1 MLSVLDRYLLKEI
14 IANWL
19 AVMLVLWAIVVTNRL
34 VRYLGEAAAGELAGG
49 MILTL
54 VGLKSVA
61 YLATLVPL
69 SLYLGV
75 VLALGRLYRDSE
87 MAALAACGVGYRQL
101 YRPLLGLA
109 GLIAG
114 IALVLTLQVVP
125 RTAALGYQIEAEA
138 QYRATIE
145 AVSAGRFQEA
155 RGGRIVIYAREVAPD
170 ASHLRQV
177 FVRNLQTDPP
187 MLVTAKRARP
197 ERDPDTG
204 VRYLVLEGG
213 QRYQGF
219 PGDPVFRILEF
230 ERHGIRM
237 DDSARPEAR
246 LKLDAA
252 PTRALLAGGSPRDLA
267 ELQWRLALPLA
278 VVVLMV
284 LAVPLSRTRPRQGRY
299 TRLFL
304 AILLFILYYNL
315 LGTAR
320 MWLEKG
326 QLPGLIG
333 LWWVHL
339 LPLAAAGWLARQ
351 GRLRA
356 RRRTPA

>member
-1 MLSVLDRYLLKEI
+1 MLSVLDRYLLKEV

-34 VRYLGEAAAGELAGG
+34 VRYLGEAAAGELAGS

-54 VGLKSVA
+54 IGLKSVA

-87 MAALAACGVGYRQL
+87 MAALAACGVGYRRL
-101 YRPLLGLA
+101 YRPLLVLA
-109 GLIAG
+109 GLVAG
-114 IALVLTLQVVP
+114 VLLLLTLLVVP
-125 RTAALGYQIEAEA
+125 RTAELAYRVEAEA
-138 QYRATIE
+138 EHRATIE

-187 MLVTAKRARP
+187 MLVTAARARP
-197 ERDPDTG
+197 ERDPDSG
-204 VRYLVLEGG
+204 VRYLVLEDG

-219 PGDPVFRILEF
+219 PGDPVFRVLEF

-237 DDSARPEAR
+237 DQDARPEVR
-246 LKLDAA
+246 LKQDAV
-252 PTRALLAGGSPRDLA
+252 PTRELLTGGGPRALA
-267 ELQWRLALPLA
+267 ELHWRIALPLA
-278 VVVLMV
+278 VVVLLI
-284 LAVPLSRTRPRQGRY
+284 LAVPLSRTSPRQGRY
-299 TRLFL
+299 ARLFL
-304 AILLFILYYNL
+304 AILLFIIYYNL

-339 LPLAAAGWLARQ
+339 LPLAATGWLFLQMRP
-351 GRLRA
+351 RLP
-356 RRRTPA
+356 RRPAA